1 MASIEQLKSQ
11 LSKNNGM
18 ALSNQFAVQLPNIDG
33 YEARSLNVLCKQ
45 VTLPGKQ
52 ITTKDRMIGLFSEKI
67 VDGFAIEDVTMT
79 FYVLNDYH
87 TKLYF
92 DAWKALMI
100 DEATGAIGYKKDY
113 QKRIT
118 IHQLRKPDGTGLLGQ
133 EYSAEVSFGG
143 IFSAGIDFYANSIY
157 SVDLIDA
164 FPTSLSAIELT
175 NEADGLVEMTIQF
188 SYTNW
193 EVKQDLL
200 SKLNRGIKF
209 DIGNII

>member
-11 LSKNNGM
+11 LSKANGL
-18 ALSNQFAVQLPNIDG
+18 ALANQFAVQLPNIDG
-33 YEARSLNVLCKQ
+33 YEARSLNVLCKN
-45 VTLPGKQ
+45 VSLPGKQ
-52 ITTKDRMIGLFSEKI
+52 ITTKERMVGLFSEKV
-67 VDGFAIEDVTMT
+67 VDGFAIDDVSMT
-79 FYVLNDYH
+79 FYVTNDYH

-92 DAWKALMI
+92 DAWKALML
-100 DEATGAIGYKKDY
+100 DEKTGAVGYKKDY

-118 IHQLRKPDGTGLLGQ
+118 IHQLRKPDGTGYLGQ
-133 EYSAEVSFGG
+133 EYSVEVSFGG

-157 SVDLIDA
+157 SVDLLDA
-164 FPTSLSAIELT
+164 FPTSLSSIELT
-175 NEADGLVEMTIQF
+175 NEADGLVEITVQF